1 MCVKEFLLTDLEFA
15 QFIALEHEQSGVEF
29 KGPGSLSN
37 NRFVAQVVKAVLG
50 MANRRDGGTV
60 IIGVEESEGRL
71 KPVGLTDE
79 ELDSWSYDAVADR
92 IARYADP
99 SVRIDLEVKEYQG
112 NRYVVILVAEFDDIP
127 VLCKRAFNGVL
138 RNGACYV
145 RTRRKPETSEIPS
158 QAEMRDL
165 LDLATVKWV
174 RLRVDWMQQAGI
186 VPFGVSNPSD
196 ADAARFNQ
204 EAEEGL

>member
-1 MCVKEFLLTDLEFA
+1 MTDLEFA
-15 QFIALEHEQSGVEF
+15 QLIALEYEQSGVEF
-29 KGPGSLSN
+29 KGPGLLSN
-37 NRFVAQVVKAVLG
+37 GRLAAQVVKAVLG
-50 MANRRDGGTV
+50 MANRRDGGVV

-71 KPVGLTDE
+71 KPVGLTDA
-79 ELDSWSYDAVADR
+79 ELATWNYAAVAGQ

-99 SVRIDLEVKEYQG
+99 AVRIELEVKEYQG
-112 NRYVVILVAEFDDIP
+112 NRYAVIIVAEFDDIP
-127 VLCKRAFNGVL
+127 ALCKRAFNGVL
-138 RNGACYV
+138 RAGACYV
-145 RTRRKPETSEIPS
+145 RTRRKPETSEIPT

-174 RLRVDWMQQAGI
+174 RRHVDWMQRAGI
-186 VPFGVSNPSD
+186 APFGVSNPPD